1 MADRYVATVSF
12 RSAGTTSGTLN
23 RLSTLG
29 SVGFT
34 AAAIM
39 RAAYVSEGFLL
50 RNPEA

>member
-12 RSAGTTSGTLN
+12 RSAGTPDTLN

-39 RAAYVSEGFLL
+39 RTAYVSEGFLL